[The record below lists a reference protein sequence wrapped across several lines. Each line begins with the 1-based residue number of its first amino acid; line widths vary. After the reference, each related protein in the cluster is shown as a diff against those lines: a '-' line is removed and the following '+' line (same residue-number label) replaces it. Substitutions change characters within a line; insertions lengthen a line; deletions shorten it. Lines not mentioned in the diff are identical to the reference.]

1 MVAAIGIVNYSY
13 KFVVAILMTP
23 LLYGVHRII
32 DKYLGTELSSKLIA
46 EARKA

>member
-1 MVAAIGIVNYSY
+1 
-13 KFVVAILMTP
+13 MTP